1 MKRFASIEWLDNAI
15 LYTLELIA
23 SVSVLFLAGG
33 LIASVANVLTSGEII
48 SSSEFGRQFYAWSQ
62 AIGIDAS
69 IPGVILRLV
78 VYAKQKEWFRCGVYT
93 LLSLLVLFTAFNIS
107 NVESMTQTLNTPL
120 VDGYSHSLVN
130 VDVLVT
136 IRSLTVILLIVSH
149 ALKHLHTEPSPT
161 VKVMKP
167 KSVQQTHQPQAQPV
181 QPVQPVAP
189 VVQKEPTPEE
199 SPEGTNFYEVSP
211 TPINKNLE
219 RVQQYLAEHPKASA
233 REIGRELGLSA
244 TAAAKWVKRIKESA

>member
-1 MKRFASIEWLDNAI
+1 MKRFASIDWLDNAI
-15 LYTLELIA
+15 LYALELIA

-48 SSSEFGRQFYAWSQ
+48 SSSEFGKQFYAWSQ

-78 VYAKQKEWFRCGVYT
+78 VYGKQKEWFRCGVYT
-93 LLSLLVLFTAFNIS
+93 ILSLLVLFTAFNIS

-120 VDGYSHSLVN
+120 VDGYSHSLVS

-149 ALKHLHTEPSPT
+149 ALKHLHTEATQP
-161 VKVMKP
+161 VKVVKP
-167 KSVQQTHQPQAQPV
+167 KGVQPTAQPQTQPV
-181 QPVQPVAP
+181 QPVQSVAP
-189 VVQKEPTPEE
+189 VVNEERTPRE
-199 SPEGTNFYEVSP
+199 P
-211 TPINKNLE
+211 TPINTNFM
-219 RVQQYLAEHPKASA
+219 RVKEYLDNNPNASA
-233 REIGRELGLSA
+233 REVGRALGFSA
-244 TAAAKWVKRIKESA
+244 TTAAKWVNKVRSA